1 MESRLK
7 VIDKLRIDYEVP
19 FVSDRGKILDHTI
32 VRINERRK
40 GVEISYALL
49 DPSEQDLDSL
59 FPRDGMDS
67 LAEMTGRILHDLG
80 VMPQRIALQM
90 WDYSVAQG
98 PYSVEGRA
106 PVNKQRD
113 TVLIIFTKS
122 PFVYK
127 FGYEMVLWHQ
137 AMHAKDRWERRF
149 PAAHPQVQVSEWID
163 VALAFLHRWP
173 AGGLE
178 QAPLQQG
185 GASGRSGGAVPQ
197 AAASRRCHGACAE
210 GWRWAVGQGSHH
222 GRAGGEG
229 EEPGPGSQQS
239 EGILEETGQRSR
251 DSMMST
257 PTCQPKQR
265 RMNPPRTE
273 GCNSSGAA
281 RDRAG

>member
-1 MESRLK
+1 MIVESRLK

-40 GVEISYALL
+40 GVDISYALL
-49 DPSEQDLDSL
+49 DPTEQVLDSL

-67 LAEMTGRILHDLG
+67 LAEMTASILNDLG
-80 VMPQRIALQM
+80 VKARRIALQM
-90 WDYSVAQG
+90 WDYSVAKG

-149 PAAHPQVQVSEWID
+149 PAAHPQVQADEWID
-163 VALAFLHRWP
+163 VLWHFSIDGRLEARNNPHYTKAERLEEAAALFRQLRLAADVTDRALRACDGLW
-173 AGGLE
+173 AKEVTMESLAETGRNLGLE
-178 QAPLQQG
+178 NGSKTP
-185 GASGRSGGAVPQ
+185 ASK
-197 AAASRRCHGACAE
+197 SRAR
-210 GWRWAVGQGSHH
+210 
-222 GRAGGEG
+222 
-229 EEPGPGSQQS
+229 
-239 EGILEETGQRSR
+239 
-251 DSMMST
+251 
-257 PTCQPKQR
+257 
-265 RMNPPRTE
+265 NPDTR
-273 GCNSSGAA
+273 
-281 RDRAG
+281 

>member
-1 MESRLK
+1 VESRLK

-19 FVSDRGKILDHTI
+19 FVSDRGKILDHTM

-49 DPSEQDLDSL
+49 DPTEQDLDSL

-67 LAEMTGRILHDLG
+67 LAEMTKSILSDLG
-80 VMPQRIALQM
+80 MTPRRIALQM

-149 PAAHPQVQVSEWID
+149 PAAHPQVQNSEWID
-163 VALAFLHRWP
+163 VLWHFSIDGRLEARNKPHYTKAERLEEAAALFHKLRLAANVTDRAMRACDGLWAQEVTMETLVQTGRDL
-173 AGGLE
+173 GLE
-178 QAPLQQG
+178 A
-185 GASGRSGGAVPQ
+185 
-197 AAASRRCHGACAE
+197 
-210 GWRWAVGQGSHH
+210 
-222 GRAGGEG
+222 
-229 EEPGPGSQQS
+229 GSQKAVS
-239 EGILEETGQRSR
+239 KRPPKGAETR
-251 DSMMST
+251 
-257 PTCQPKQR
+257 
-265 RMNPPRTE
+265 
-273 GCNSSGAA
+273 
-281 RDRAG
+281 